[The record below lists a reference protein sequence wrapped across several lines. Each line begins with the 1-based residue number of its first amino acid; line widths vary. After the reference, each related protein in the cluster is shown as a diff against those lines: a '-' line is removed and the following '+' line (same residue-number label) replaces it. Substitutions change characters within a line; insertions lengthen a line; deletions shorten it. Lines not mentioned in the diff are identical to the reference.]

1 MKKAAFFLP
10 IFCLIAIFTACGTGK
25 TTEDTFAHPVALDAP
40 DSIAIEQIIA
50 PSTWRTAGD
59 KAVVFSQKTDSV
71 FFVYHLPD
79 FEYLYSFG
87 AKGEGPDDFS
97 YPYLRTQDV
106 STSPFYLE
114 DLNKG
119 SRYTYLIGDQGAQKT
134 GEQKGKL
141 YNVFFYVNDSV
152 TFQSNSDYSGEYL
165 KGYYRTIT
173 KNESTIDSLIP
184 LTYYKSFK
192 VSHFD
197 GGGIGIS
204 GRYYNEPQLVYNN
217 GRLVI
222 LYGDVRRTDVY
233 DISPDGHIVLKKS
246 TGDPS
251 TSQQI
256 NAMDLENVQN
266 GETIYG
272 IQGTENRI
280 YVLTGDFRK
289 EENGRKLLR
298 SYVEVYDWD
307 GNPIKKFDLAR
318 AFNRFLVDEPNG
330 KIFCYDS
337 AQDFEQ
343 VFVYG
348 YKI

>member
-1 MKKAAFFLP
+1 MKKAAFLFP
-10 IFCLIAIFTACGTGK
+10 IFCITAILAACGGNK
-25 TTEDTFAHPVALDAP
+25 TAEDTFARPVVLDAP
-40 DSIAIEQIIA
+40 DSIAINQILA
-50 PSTWRTAGD
+50 PLIWRTVED
-59 KAVVFSQKTDSV
+59 KVVILSQKTDSA
-71 FFVYHLPD
+71 FFVYRLPG

-106 STSPFYLE
+106 STLPFYLE

-119 SRYTYLIGDQGAQKT
+119 NRYTYLISDRGAKKT
-134 GEQKGKL
+134 GERKGKL
-141 YNVFFYVNDSV
+141 YNVLFYVNDSV

-165 KGYYRTIT
+165 KSYCRTIT
-173 KNESTIDSLIP
+173 KNEATIDSLIP
-184 LTYYKSFK
+184 LSYYKSFK

-204 GRYYNEPQLVYNN
+204 GRYYNDPQFVYNN

-233 DISPDGHIVLKKS
+233 DISADGKITLKQS
-246 TGDPS
+246 FGDSS
-251 TSQQI
+251 TSEQI
-256 NAMDLENVQN
+256 NAMNLENTQS
-266 GETIYG
+266 GESYYG
-272 IQGTENRI
+272 IQGTEKHI
-280 YVLTGDFRK
+280 YVLSGDYRK
-289 EENGRKLLR
+289 EEEGRKLLK

-307 GNPIKKFDLAR
+307 GNPVKKFDLGG
-318 AFNRFLVDEPNG
+318 AFNRFLVDEPHG

-337 AQDFEQ
+337 SQDFEQ
-343 VFVYG
+343 VFVYD